1 MYSSLSKPGS
11 QARILL
17 VEDDPGIRSG
27 LESILILSNYSCD
40 LYQDGRAA
48 LQALTQESCSY
59 DLAVIDLML
68 PGKSGFEVTQACRTR
83 DIPVII
89 ITARTDIQS
98 ELKGFDLGIEDYL
111 IKPFHPLRLLTR
123 IEKILSRMQE
133 TANVINMGSLC
144 LNRLSKEV
152 VYHDCRLN
160 LTPLEYDIVHFFVL
174 HPDHTWSKQE
184 CLDAIW
190 GEDYIGDPNTFNVH
204 LRQVRQKTGDPDF
217 IETQGRLGFILRSSH
232 FLEEDHKG

>member
-27 LESILILSNYSCD
+27 LESILILSNYSCG

-98 ELKGFDLGIEDYL
+98 ELQSFELGVEDYL

-123 IEKILSRMQE
+123 IEKILGRDPE
-133 TANVINMGSLC
+133 TAAFVDLGSLQV
-144 LNRLSKEV
+144 NTQSKEV
-152 VYHDCRLN
+152 KFQGKSLE
-160 LTPLEYDIVHFFVL
+160 LTPLEYDIVSFFAS
-174 HPDHTWSKQE
+174 HPDHNWSKQE

-204 LRQVRQKTGDPDF
+204 LRQVRLKTGDPDF

-232 FLEEDHKG
+232 FLEENHEG

>member
-1 MYSSLSKPGS
+1 MHSAKPQRSKGH
-11 QARILL
+11 ILL

-27 LESILILSNYSCD
+27 LERILLLDQYTCETFS
-40 LYQDGRAA
+40 DGNAA
-48 LQALTQESCSY
+48 LYALSDQPQNY
-59 DLAVIDLML
+59 QLAVIDLML
-68 PGKSGFEVTQACRTR
+68 PGRSGFELTKVCRTQ

-98 ELKGFDLGIEDYL
+98 ELQSFELGVEDYL

-123 IEKILSRMQE
+123 IEKILGRDPE
-133 TANVINMGSLC
+133 TATFVDMGSLQV
-144 LNRLSKEV
+144 NTQSKEV
-152 VYHDCRLN
+152 KFQGKSLE
-160 LTPLEYDIVHFFVL
+160 LTPLEYDIVRFFAS
-174 HPDHTWSKQE
+174 HPDHNWSKQE

-204 LRQVRQKTGDPDF
+204 LRQVRLKTGDPDF

-232 FLEEDHKG
+232 FLEAEHEG